1 MRTVHSLAGK
11 SLERTAEVRES
22 KSGGSFI
29 ILNDQIAAC
38 EASEMPV
45 GALLGTGILKP
56 PHHPLPFTPAVSSL
70 GLVWMFSSFVSG
82 PLMEHLGL
90 RRLLLLSLLPSALCW
105 LLLAFP
111 LATWVV
117 YVGRVGTCATAGIIN
132 TILQPLLAELCQPRY
147 RGFAL
152 TLPEIMV
159 SVGLLF
165 TYALPRFLSWQ
176 ASAALLAAPFLPMF
190 LLMLLVPEVGSA
202 PPPGICDSTCSLFFL
217 SAARRL
223 IKKRNSEHPFSHFI
237 CTTYM
242 LSYIFTIMLISLAP
256 LLTVAVLAAEAG
268 QERRGREGS
277 STPRPFL

>member
-1 MRTVHSLAGK
+1 
-11 SLERTAEVRES
+11 
-22 KSGGSFI
+22 
-29 ILNDQIAAC
+29 
-38 EASEMPV
+38 
-45 GALLGTGILKP
+45 
-56 PHHPLPFTPAVSSL
+56 
-70 GLVWMFSSFVSG
+70 MFSSFVSG

-217 SAARRL
+217 SVVRRL
-223 IKKRNSEHPFSHFI
+223 IRIKN
-237 CTTYM
+237 
-242 LSYIFTIMLISLAP
+242 
-256 LLTVAVLAAEAG
+256 
-268 QERRGREGS
+268 
-277 STPRPFL
+277 